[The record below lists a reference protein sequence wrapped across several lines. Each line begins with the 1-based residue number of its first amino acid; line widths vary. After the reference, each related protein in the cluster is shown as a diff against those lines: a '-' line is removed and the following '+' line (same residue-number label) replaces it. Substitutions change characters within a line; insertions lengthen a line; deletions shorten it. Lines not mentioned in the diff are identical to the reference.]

1 MNILT
6 YNLYDSFVK
15 NSPYNFKN
23 IPRSAIK
30 KIINRKKV
38 QKKIAKGKMLGY
50 LTHRHLFNGN
60 SGFEPAFKVTELIA
74 NKNGDIKITW
84 VFLDNDSGREAE
96 NNYKNNGWRFGC
108 ATMIRHINFV
118 AESLERLVGFDLIEH

>member
-50 LTHRHLFNGN
+50 LTHRHLFDGN
-60 SGFEPAFKVTELIA
+60 DGFEPAFQVTKLTA
-74 NKNGDIKITW
+74 KKNGDIEITW
-84 VFLDNDSGREAE
+84 VFLDNDSGKEAE
-96 NNYKNNGWRFGC
+96 NNYKNNEWRFGC
-108 ATMIRHINFV
+108 ATMMRHTGFV
-118 AESLERLVGFDLIEH
+118 VESLERLVGFDLIEN